1 MILSM
6 NVNVKECMRNRV
18 KNGSKNTIV
27 MQSSE
32 RAKELDGRAKELN
45 RRAMELNRRAME
57 LNIKTQKLETRAPN
71 CKN

>member
-1 MILSM
+1 M
-6 NVNVKECMRNRV
+6 NVNVKEYMRNRV

-32 RAKELDGRAKELN
+32 RAMELDGRAKELD
-45 RRAMELNRRAME
+45 RRAME